1 MLTVLMISVVHEI
14 RRIPAHLEGRS
25 KKEENIFMQYFPFA
39 EEEFLERSLKGAW
52 GLGKTY

>member
-25 KKEENIFMQYFPFA
+25 KKEENIFMQYFPLA